1 MSTGWWIG
9 AALLMATPI
18 TLHLLALRRSRYLRL
33 HFAIWL
39 GTLAAGAVLALPLLW
54 LERIL
59 QAWAEI
65 GPTQGGEQ
73 ITRLLYGFL
82 VAAPAE
88 MAIVVAAVA
97 PFWRMHRVRM
107 RAGLSREREVK
118 EGVSFAISSALGF
131 VTVRS
136 VFYLVS
142 HGDGWLSLTRI
153 VLGSAAFVMLC
164 SFWGWMLGRHAARG
178 LGGRRFSTAWLVA
191 TLFSAVCDQLIFGHG
206 RVALFAV
213 LPLMACMLVV
223 AWILWR
229 DAKPSDTGSSVR
241 FSILGSGPAPSL
253 GAIREAFRRQDSPVT
268 LRWIGFGA
276 LVTTGMITA
285 GLAAAVLLG
294 HELGLD
300 FSVVDR
306 TNPGAEVLAPLVLL
320 GSGTMAAFPAAGY
333 LLARASNT
341 RSVLEPAIAT
351 ALAMVLLMVF
361 MGMLAPVS
369 VVFAIAFAPI
379 AFALSCAGAW
389 LGLAR

>member
-1 MSTGWWIG
+1 
-9 AALLMATPI
+9 MAIPI
-18 TLHLLALRRSRYLRL
+18 VLHLVLLRRSPYLRL
-33 HFAIWL
+33 HL
-39 GTLAAGAVLALPLLW
+39 GTWLATMATGAVLALPVLW

-59 QAWAEI
+59 KSWAEI
-65 GPTQGGEQ
+65 GKGGGHITQ
-73 ITRLLYGFL
+73 LLYGFL

-88 MAIVVAAVA
+88 MAVVVAAVA
-97 PFWRMHRVRM
+97 PFWRLRRVRM

-118 EGVSFAISSALGF
+118 EGVSFALSAALGF
-131 VTVRS
+131 VMVRN
-136 VFYLVS
+136 VFYLIAQ
-142 HGDGWLSLTRI
+142 GGGWLGLTRI
-153 VLGSAAFVMLC
+153 VLGSLSFAMLC
-164 SFWGWMLGRHAARG
+164 SFWGWMLGRNATRG

-191 TLFSAVCDQLIFGHG
+191 TVFSAVCNELIFNHG
-206 RVALFAV
+206 RIAMFAV
-213 LPLMACMLVV
+213 LPLLGCMLLV

-229 DAKPSDTGSSVR
+229 DTRPSDAASSIR

-253 GAIREAFRRQDSPVT
+253 SAIREAFRRQDNPVT

-285 GLAAAVLLG
+285 GIAAAVLLG
-294 HELGLD
+294 HEIGLD

-306 TNPGAEVLAPLVLL
+306 ADPGAEVIAPLVLL
-320 GSGTMAAFPAAGY
+320 GSGTLAAFPAAGY

-341 RSVLEPAIAT
+341 RSVLEPALAT